1 MLLTN
6 DKIIRRAL
14 HVLLKKELARYRQ
27 RGYRAEIIEE
37 LGVHHGT
44 ARIDIALIN
53 GTMHGYEIK
62 SDRDTLDR
70 LPEQV
75 NEFNTVFDKL
85 TLVVGRR
92 HLYQAMHIVPDWW
105 GVVIAKF
112 DSNNHLVFQTIRK
125 PDHNKEQ
132 VGVSIAG
139 LLWRKEAL
147 QILKERN
154 EANGLLSKPRKV
166 IYARLADILD
176 IETLKKTVSTLL
188 VSREHW
194 RPGVQLVSGGG

>member
-14 HVLLKKELARYRQ
+14 HVLLEKEVARYRQ

>member
-1 MLLTN
+1 MLTN

-14 HVLLKKELARYRQ
+14 HVLLDKELAKYRQ

-70 LPEQV
+70 LPEQME
-75 NEFNTVFDKL
+75 EFNTVFDKL

-105 GVVIAKF
+105 GVVVAKF
-112 DSNNHLVFQTIRK
+112 DSNNRLVFQTIRK
-125 PDHNKEQ
+125 PDNNREQ

-147 QILKERN
+147 QILKEQN
-154 EANGLLSKPRKV
+154 EADGLLSKPRKI

-176 IETLKKTVSTLL
+176 IETLKKTVSTFL

-194 RPGVQLVSGGG
+194 RPGVQLTSGGG

>member
-6 DKIIRRAL
+6 DKIIRKAL
-14 HVLLKKELARYRQ
+14 HALLDKELVRYRQ

-62 SDRDTLDR
+62 SDRDTLGR
-70 LPEQV
+70 LPEQMD
-75 NEFNTVFDKL
+75 EFNTVFDKL

-105 GVVIAKF
+105 GVVVAKF
-112 DSNNHLVFQTIRK
+112 DSNNRLVFQTIRK
-125 PDHNKEQ
+125 PDNNKEQ

-154 EANGLLSKPRKV
+154 EADGLLSKPRKI

-176 IETLKKTVSTLL
+176 VETLKKTVSTLL

-194 RPGVQLVSGGG
+194 RPGVQLTSGGG

>member
-6 DKIIRRAL
+6 DKIIRKAL
-14 HVLLKKELARYRQ
+14 HALLDKELVRYRQ

-62 SDRDTLDR
+62 SDRDTLGR
-70 LPEQV
+70 LPEQMD
-75 NEFNTVFDKL
+75 EFNTVFDKL

-105 GVVIAKF
+105 GMVVTKF
-112 DSNNHLVFQTIRK
+112 DSNNRLVFQTIRK
-125 PDHNKEQ
+125 PDNNKEQ

-154 EANGLLSKPRKV
+154 EADGLLSKPRKI

-176 IETLKKTVSTLL
+176 VETLKKTVSTLL

-194 RPGVQLVSGGG
+194 RPGVQLTSGGG

>member
-14 HVLLKKELARYRQ
+14 HELLDKELARYRQ

-92 HLYQAMHIVPDWW
+92 HLYRAMHIVPDWW
-105 GVVIAKF
+105 GVVVAKI
-112 DSNNHLVFQTIRK
+112 DSNNRLVFQTIRK
-125 PDHNKEQ
+125 PDNNKEQ

-194 RPGVQLVSGGG
+194 RPGVQLASGGG

>member
-14 HVLLKKELARYRQ
+14 QVFLDKELARYRK
-27 RGYRAEIIEE
+27 RGCRAEIIEE

-44 ARIDIALIN
+44 ARIDFALIN

-62 SDRDTLDR
+62 SDCDTLDR
-70 LPEQV
+70 LPEQIE
-75 NEFNTVFDKL
+75 EFNAVFDEL

-92 HLYQAMHIVPDWW
+92 HLYRSIHIVPDWW
-105 GVVIAKF
+105 GVVVAKF
-112 DSNNHLVFQTIRK
+112 DSNDHIIFQTIRE
-125 PDHNKEQ
+125 PDNNKDQ
-132 VGVSIAG
+132 VGASVVG

-154 EANGLLSKPRKV
+154 EADGLRGKPREI
-166 IYARLADILD
+166 IYERLAAVLD
-176 IETLKKTVSTLL
+176 IETLKRTVSTLL

-194 RPGVQLVSGGG
+194 RSDAPLTLNGD

>member
-14 HVLLKKELARYRQ
+14 HVLLDKELARYRQ
-27 RGYRAEIIEE
+27 RGHRAEIIEE

-70 LPEQV
+70 LPEQLD
-75 NEFNTVFDKL
+75 EFNTVFDKL
-85 TLVVGRR
+85 TLVVGKR

-105 GVVIAKF
+105 GVVVAKF
-112 DSNNHLVFQTIRK
+112 DSNNRLVFQTIRK
-125 PDHNKEQ
+125 PDNNKEQ

-154 EANGLLSKPRKV
+154 EADGLLSKPRKI

-176 IETLKKTVSTLL
+176 IETLKRTVSTLL

-194 RPGVQLVSGGG
+194 RPGVQLASGGG

>member
-14 HVLLKKELARYRQ
+14 HTLLDKELARYRQ

-105 GVVIAKF
+105 GVVVAKF
-112 DSNNHLVFQTIRK
+112 DSNNRLVFQTIRK
-125 PDHNKEQ
+125 PDNNKEQ

-154 EANGLLSKPRKV
+154 EADGLLSKPRKI

-176 IETLKKTVSTLL
+176 IETLKETVSTLL

-194 RPGVQLVSGGG
+194 RPGVQLTSGGG